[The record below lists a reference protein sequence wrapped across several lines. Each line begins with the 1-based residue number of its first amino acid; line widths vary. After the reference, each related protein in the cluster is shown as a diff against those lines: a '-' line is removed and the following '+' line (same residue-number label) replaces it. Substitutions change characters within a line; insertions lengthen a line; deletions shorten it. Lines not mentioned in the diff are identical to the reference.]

1 MTILGIVLKINILY
15 NKLYKILITSLVKN
29 YYK

>member
-1 MTILGIVLKINILY
+1 MTILSIVLKINILY